1 MSRMQQR
8 DPECTLARLEKVVQ
22 IIFCLQNMVLEPYAT
37 TESVNYPEAA
47 ILQEAQANLTQRNS
61 RWLIE
66 AIYRNCREV

>member
-1 MSRMQQR
+1 
-8 DPECTLARLEKVVQ
+8 
-22 IIFCLQNMVLEPYAT
+22 MVLEPYAT
-37 TESVNYPEAA
+37 TEAVNYPEAA